1 MNPLAA
7 TDDSSTSRVSK
18 SKRPFVVFIPGTFHT
33 AAHFGPLSQ
42 YLESQG
48 CENFAIRLPSI
59 GEKAGTAGTAEDVAT
74 IRAVLTEL
82 VCGKGGKDGK
92 EGRGYDLWD
101 SKNKEVILVM
111 HSSGAVPGCQAI
123 TNLERSLRIKEGKK
137 GGVVGVVFINGLLV
151 DEGESLESTIRETG
165 AEALPSYAEVM
176 GPIIRPINA
185 TSFLYS
191 DLPPDQAAHW
201 ERHLEPQ
208 SASVYTT
215 PVQNTCWDLDLPIT
229 YVRCIKDP
237 LTSVT
242 DAMVAKT
249 KRANWSIKTIEAGH
263 CPFVGFV
270 GELGDII
277 LRAGTAG

>member
-1 MNPLAA
+1 MNPLAM
-7 TDDSSTSRVSK
+7 K
-18 SKRPFVVFIPGTFHT
+18 PIVVFIPGTFHT
-33 AAHFGPLSQ
+33 AAHFGPLSR

-59 GEKAGTAGTAEDVAT
+59 GERAGTAGTAEDVAT

-82 VCGKGGKDGK
+82 VCGKGGQDEK
-92 EGRGYDLWD
+92 EASRYDLWD

-123 TNLERSLRIKEGKK
+123 TNLERSLRIKKGKK
-137 GGVVGVVFINGLLV
+137 GGVVSVIFINGLLV
-151 DEGESLESTIRETG
+151 EEGESLESTMQESSL
-165 AEALPSYAEVM
+165 EALPSYAEVV
-176 GPIIRPINA
+176 GPIIRPVN
-185 TSFLYS
+185 TKPLLYS

-201 ERHLEPQ
+201 DRHLEPQ

-215 PVQNTCWDLDLPIT
+215 PVQNACWDLDLPVT
-229 YVRCIKDP
+229 YVRCTKDP

-242 DAMVAKT
+242 DAMVAKM

-270 GELGDII
+270 EELGDII
-277 LRAGTAG
+277 LKAGTTG